1 MNHMRSLFTLS
12 LLIVSLCYAMTCSS
26 QKDKTEVTEQGTTA
40 GQEIASVVSPT
51 NADLDKSQNWNE
63 LAKLLA
69 GVEGPK
75 SDSPAVNRHRALMK
89 DFWVRIQKENMEP
102 IAAWREKNLPES
114 AKSRNVLYPLSGADF
129 LNAYAF
135 FPGASDYI
143 LIALEPPGSAPHLE
157 KMTEAQRESGLASAR
172 KAIWTLAQNNY
183 LQSRIMHDEFNNPN
197 VTGTLPA
204 FLIMLGGLGHEVK
217 NVQDIGIGKTGQ
229 LAAAADAPRT
239 KGVLIQFKDSKD
251 GKNKRLIYLSMR
263 LEKQTAESTSPEGI
277 FLRGIGRRN
286 TMMKSAVYILGWE
299 SMKLPHDV
307 ILGQS
312 DLVIQDDSGIP
323 YKSFQ
328 DGKWNEKLYGTY
340 VRALPVGGIPNP
352 PQQGDLAAA
361 YAKGAS
367 PLPFAYGYGIL
378 RGKGQS
384 NLMLFTRR

>member
-63 LAKLLA
+63 IAKLLA

-143 LIALEPPGSAPHLE
+143 LIALEPWKRASSGKDDRS
-157 KMTEAQRESGLASAR
+157 TE
-172 KAIWTLAQNNY
+172 
-183 LQSRIMHDEFNNPN
+183 RI
-197 VTGTLPA
+197 
-204 FLIMLGGLGHEVK
+204 
-217 NVQDIGIGKTGQ
+217 
-229 LAAAADAPRT
+229 RT
-239 KGVLIQFKDSKD
+239 CIC
-251 GKNKRLIYLSMR
+251 
-263 LEKQTAESTSPEGI
+263 A
-277 FLRGIGRRN
+277 
-286 TMMKSAVYILGWE
+286 KSNL
-299 SMKLPHDV
+299 
-307 ILGQS
+307 
-312 DLVIQDDSGIP
+312 DSGT
-323 YKSFQ
+323 KQLS
-328 DGKWNEKLYGTY
+328 
-340 VRALPVGGIPNP
+340 
-352 PQQGDLAAA
+352 
-361 YAKGAS
+361 AKQNHA
-367 PLPFAYGYGIL
+367 
-378 RGKGQS
+378 R
-384 NLMLFTRR
+384 